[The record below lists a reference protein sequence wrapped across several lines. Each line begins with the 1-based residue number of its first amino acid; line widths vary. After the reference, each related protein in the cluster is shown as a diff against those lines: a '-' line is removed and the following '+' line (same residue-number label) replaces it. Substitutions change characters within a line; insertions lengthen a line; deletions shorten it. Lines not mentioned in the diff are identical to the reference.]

1 MTVKDFYDF
10 INGDYAGT
18 LSRLMKEER
27 ILKYVKKFAESDEF
41 TQLKDNLAKQDYETA
56 FRNAHNMKG
65 VCANLGF
72 SELQEVS
79 STLCEDLRPGFPS
92 GDVEK
97 ELRDVADAYDR
108 VIAAIA
114 LID

>member
-1 MTVKDFYDF
+1 MTVKDFYEF

-18 LSRLMKEER
+18 LGRLMKEDR

-41 TQLKDNLAKQDYETA
+41 AQLKENLAKKDYETA

-72 SELQEVS
+72 SELQEAS
-79 STLCEDLRPGFPS
+79 SILCEDLRPGFPS
-92 GDVEK
+92 GDVEA
-97 ELRDVADAYDR
+97 ELCAVSNAYDK
-108 VIAAIA
+108 VISGIA
-114 LID
+114 LIG